1 MNTKKVL
8 NYGSIIRAK
17 RQKKNL
23 KSKELAKK
31 LNISP
36 AFLSLIE
43 TNDRKP
49 NADLILLIQEQL
61 ELSNEDLMKKADP
74 GLSNQIKD
82 VFNISLL
89 EEHDLRPDEAEELV
103 KVNPKIAKALITL
116 ANDHNIRDN
125 EMGENLEKKMT
136 GRETSFPGEIVS
148 EFIQKN
154 NNFFPDLEKFANQ
167 IFEKV
172 KTNNRVQYSSICD
185 FLKSEYNLIVK
196 DVVPNEKLFTKI
208 YYPSKK
214 ELHLSDFISLETRK
228 LFAANQVAQL
238 GASKIIKEYLD
249 DFSFP
254 TEVSRKVANVALL
267 NYTGAAIIMNYKK
280 FYEECKHF
288 RYDLELLQNSFA
300 VSFEQVVHRATSL
313 NDPSMKGIP
322 LHLIRVD
329 RSGNVSKR
337 FSLSGIE
344 LPRSSGAC
352 PLWNVFTAFS
362 NPNVIHTAVS
372 KMTDGSTYFC
382 LARTVEKGI
391 AKYGE
396 ARSLLSIGLGC
407 NIKHAKEMVYSDG
420 INLEDKKSEIPIGV
434 SCRRCDR
441 LDCSQRAFP
450 PATKKYDVDLNSR
463 GVSIYVNE

>member
-1 MNTKKVL
+1 MNKKTF

-17 RQKKNL
+17 RQKNNL
-23 KSKELAKK
+23 KSKDLAKK
-31 LNISP
+31 LSISP

-43 TNDRKP
+43 TNERKP
-49 NADLILLIQEQL
+49 NADLILHIQEQL
-61 ELSNEDLMKKADP
+61 NLSNDDLTRKIDP
-74 GLSNQIKD
+74 GLENQTKD

-89 EEHDLRPDEAEELV
+89 EDLDIRPEEAEEVV
-103 KVNPKIAKALITL
+103 KTNPKIAKALIRL
-116 ANDHNIRDN
+116 ANDHNERDN
-125 EMGENLEKKMT
+125 EIGDDLEKKMT
-136 GRETSFPGEIVS
+136 GNKTSFPGEIVS

-154 NNFFPDLEKFANQ
+154 NNYFPQLESFANQ

-172 KTNNRVQYSSICD
+172 KTNNRVQYSSLCD
-185 FLKSEYNLIVK
+185 FLKSEYSLIVK
-196 DVVPNEKLFTKI
+196 DVSPKEKLFTKI
-208 YYPSKK
+208 YYPDKK
-214 ELHLSDFISLETRK
+214 ELLLSEFTSLETRK
-228 LFAANQVAQL
+228 LFAATQVAQM
-238 GASKIIKEYLD
+238 GASDIIKDYLD

-254 TEVSRKVANVALL
+254 SEVSRKVANVALL
-267 NYTGAAIIMNYKK
+267 NYTGAAIIMDYKK
-280 FYEECKHF
+280 FFQECLHF

-313 NDPSMKGIP
+313 NNPNMKGIP

-362 NPNVIHTAVS
+362 NPNIIHTAVS

-407 NIKHAKEMVYSDG
+407 NIKYATEMVYSDG
-420 INLEDKKSEIPIGV
+420 MNLEDKKSEIPIGV

-463 GVSIYVNE
+463 GVSIFVNE

>member
-1 MNTKKVL
+1 MTVKTF

-23 KSKELAKK
+23 KSKELAQQ
-31 LNISP
+31 LGISP

-43 TNDRKP
+43 INERKP
-49 NADLILLIQEQL
+49 NADLMLHIQEKL
-61 ELSNEDLMKKADP
+61 DLSNEELTRTVDP
-74 GLSNQIKD
+74 GLENQTKD

-89 EEHDLRPDEAEELV
+89 EDLDIRPEEADEIV
-103 KVNPKIAKALITL
+103 KKNPKIAKALIRL
-116 ANDHNIRDN
+116 ANDHNERDN
-125 EMGENLEKKMT
+125 EVGDDLEKKMI
-136 GRETSFPGEIVS
+136 GSKTSFPGEIVS

-154 NNFFPDLEKFANQ
+154 NNYFPELENFANQ
-167 IFEKV
+167 IFKRV

-196 DVVPNEKLFTKI
+196 DVVPKEKLFTKI
-208 YYPSKK
+208 YYPEKK
-214 ELHLSDFISLETRK
+214 ELHLSDFISLETKK
-228 LFAANQVAQL
+228 LFAANQVAQM
-238 GASKIIKEYLD
+238 GASKIINEYLE

-254 TEVSRKVANVALL
+254 TEVSKKVANVALL
-267 NYTGAAIIMNYKK
+267 NYCGAAILLNYETFWK
-280 FYEECKHF
+280 ECLHF
-288 RYDLELLQNSFA
+288 RYDLELLRNSFS

-313 NDPSMKGIP
+313 NNPNMRGIP

-362 NPNVIHTAVS
+362 NPGVIHTAVS

-396 ARSLLSIGLGC
+396 TRSLLSIGLGC
-407 NIKHAKEMVYSDG
+407 NIKYAKQMVYSDG
-420 INLEDKKSEIPIGV
+420 MNLEDKKSEIPIGV